1 MTAKPI
7 VRTPSAHGFPL
18 LIKQLLIS
26 GIARASN
33 NPIVYRDRLRYDYPQ
48 LTRRVARLAHVLE
61 DLGAQAG
68 QTVAV
73 MDWDSHRY
81 LEAYFAIPSLGCVI
95 QTVNVRLSPE
105 QILYTLNHA
114 QARILIIHSDMLG
127 MIEAVKDKLETVETF
142 VLIDEDD
149 AHPQSPLRFAGEYE
163 ALMDRASDH
172 YDFPD
177 FDENTQA
184 TTFYTT
190 GTTGLPKGVYYSHRQ
205 IVLHALATL
214 ALFGTAPA
222 QGRVHADDVYM
233 PITPMFHAHAWGWP
247 YAATLLGM
255 KQVYPGRY
263 TPEEVMRWLHE
274 EQVTFSH
281 CVPTLLH
288 MILTHPESAKI
299 DFTGR
304 KFLIG
309 GGALPGGLA
318 KLALE
323 RGIDIYTGYGMSETG
338 PLQILNLLTS
348 EEAARDDAS
357 EQVALRQRAGRPAFL
372 CDVRTVDDRL
382 RPLPRDGESIGEVV
396 FRSPWLT
403 QGYHRNPEASEELWR
418 DGWLHSND
426 LGKFH
431 PDGTLQICDRMKD
444 VIKTGGEWVSS
455 LELESLI
462 SRHPAVSEVAAIAVR
477 DDKWGER
484 PMVLI
489 VCKPGQQDRVS
500 AEDIRAH
507 LRQFADQGLISK
519 YAVPDRVLF
528 VDAIEKTS
536 VGKLDKKLL
545 RSKYD
550 G

>member
-1 MTAKPI
+1 MDREPI
-7 VRTPSAHGFPL
+7 VQTPSAYAFPL
-18 LIKQLLIS
+18 LIKQLLTTAHAR
-26 GIARASN
+26 GIRRQ
-33 NPIVYRDRLRYDYPQ
+33 IVYRDKLRMSYGDF
-48 LTRRVARLAHVLE
+48 TKRIARLANVLV
-61 DLGAQAG
+61 GCGVQPG

-95 QTVNVRLSPE
+95 QTVNIRLSPE

-114 QARILIIHSDMLG
+114 QARIVIVHADMLD
-127 MIEAVKDKLETVETF
+127 MLEAVADKLETVTTF
-142 VLIDEDD
+142 ILIDEHG
-149 AHPQSPLRFAGEYE
+149 AKPKSRFSFVGEYE
-163 ALMDRASDH
+163 ALMEKASDT

-177 FDENTQA
+177 FDENVQA

-205 IVLHALATL
+205 IVLHAMGLLAT
-214 ALFGTAPA
+214 FGTAPA
-222 QGRVHADDVYM
+222 NGRVHEDDVYM

-263 TPEEVMRWLHE
+263 TPEEVIQWFRNE
-274 EQVTFSH
+274 DVTLTH

-288 MILTHPESAKI
+288 MVLTHPDSRKI

-309 GGALPGGLA
+309 GGALPGGLC

-323 RGIDIYTGYGMSETG
+323 RGIDILTGYGMSETG
-338 PLQILNLLTS
+338 PIATVNHMTA
-348 EEAARDDAS
+348 EEMKLPIE
-357 EQVALRQRAGRPAFL
+357 EQVPLRQRAGRPAL
-372 CDVRTVDDRL
+372 MCDVRTVDPDMNTQ
-382 RPLPRDGESIGEVV
+382 PRDGETLGEVV

-403 QGYHRNPEASEELWR
+403 QGYHRRPEASEELWQG
-418 DGWLHSND
+418 GWLHSND
-426 LGKFH
+426 LGKFM
-431 PDGTLQICDRMKD
+431 PDATLRICDRVKD

-455 LELESLI
+455 LDLESLV
-462 SRHPAVSEVAAIAVR
+462 SRHPSVSEVAAIAVK

-489 VCKPGQQDRVS
+489 VPKPEFRGKVTDQ
-500 AEDIRAH
+500 DIRSH
-507 LRQFADQGLISK
+507 LMAFVDNKQISK

-528 VDAIEKTS
+528 VEAIEKTS
-536 VGKLDKKLL
+536 VGKLDKKVL
-545 RSKYD
+545 RQKYD
-550 G
+550 V

>member
-1 MTAKPI
+1 MDRTPI
-7 VRTPSAHGFPL
+7 VQTPSAYAYPL
-18 LIKQLLIS
+18 LIKQLLTTAHAR
-26 GIARASN
+26 GIRRE
-33 NPIVYRDRLRYDYPQ
+33 IVYRDRLRMSYGQ
-48 LTRRVARLAHVLE
+48 FTQRIARLANVLVGCGVE
-61 DLGAQAG
+61 PG

-95 QTVNVRLSPE
+95 QTVNIRLSPE

-114 QARILIIHSDMLG
+114 QARVVIVHADMLD
-127 MIEAVKDKLETVETF
+127 MLEAVADKLETLTTF
-142 VLIDEDD
+142 ILIDE
-149 AHPQSPLRFAGEYE
+149 HGTRPRSRFSFVGEYE
-163 ALMDRASDH
+163 ALMEQASDR

-177 FDENTQA
+177 FDENVQA

-205 IVLHALATL
+205 IVLHAMGLLAT
-214 ALFGTAPA
+214 FGTAPA
-222 QGRVHADDVYM
+222 NGRVHEDDVYM

-263 TPEEVMRWLHE
+263 TPEEVIRWIE
-274 EQVTFSH
+274 REKVTLSH

-288 MILTHPESAKI
+288 MVLSNPDSRRI

-304 KFLIG
+304 NFLIG

-318 KLALE
+318 KAALE
-323 RGIDIYTGYGMSETG
+323 RGIDLLTGYGMSETG
-338 PLQILNLLTS
+338 PIATVNHLTA
-348 EEAARDDAS
+348 EEIELPID
-357 EQVALRQRAGRPAFL
+357 EQVPLRQRAGRPALL
-372 CDVRTVDDRL
+372 CDVRTVDADMNTQ
-382 RPLPRDGESIGEVV
+382 PRDGETLGEVV

-403 QGYHRNPEASEELWR
+403 QGYHRRPEASEELWQG
-418 DGWLHSND
+418 GWLHSND
-426 LGKFH
+426 LGKFL
-431 PDGTLQICDRMKD
+431 PDATLRICDRVKD

-455 LELESLI
+455 LDLESLV
-462 SRHPAVSEVAAIAVR
+462 SRHPAVSEVAAIAVK

-484 PMVLI
+484 PMLLI
-489 VCKPGQQDRVS
+489 VPKPEARGKVTDQ
-500 AEDIRAH
+500 DIRVH
-507 LRQFADQGLISK
+507 LMAFVQSKQISK

-528 VDAIEKTS
+528 VEAIEKTS

-545 RSKYD
+545 RQKYD
-550 G
+550 A

>member
-1 MTAKPI
+1 MHREPI
-7 VRTPSAHGFPL
+7 VQAPSAYGFPL
-18 LIKQLLIS
+18 LIKQLLITAN
-26 GIARASN
+26 ARASKRE
-33 NPIVYRDRLRYDYPQ
+33 IVYRDRLRYGYPE
-48 LTRRVARLAHVLE
+48 LNRRIGRLANVLS
-61 DLGAQAG
+61 QAG
-68 QTVAV
+68 ARPGATIAV

-81 LEAYFAIPSLGCVI
+81 LECYFAIPSIGCVI
-95 QTVNVRLSPE
+95 QTVNIRLSPE

-114 QARILIIHSDMLG
+114 RAEIVLVHAEMLE
-127 MIEAVKDKLETVETF
+127 MLEAIADKLETAKTF
-142 VLIDEDD
+142 ILIDEH
-149 AHPQSPLRFAGEYE
+149 AARPSSRLRFIGEFE
-163 ALMDRASDH
+163 ALMAQASPD

-177 FDENTQA
+177 FDENAQA

-205 IVLHALATL
+205 IVLHALGALAT
-214 ALFGTAPA
+214 FGTAVA
-222 QGRVHADDVYM
+222 QGRLHEDDVYM

-263 TPEEVMRWLHE
+263 TPEDVMRWIAN

-288 MILTHPESAKI
+288 MILMHPDSAKI
-299 DFTGR
+299 DFRGR
-304 KFLIG
+304 KFLVG

-338 PLQILNLLTS
+338 PIAVINHLS
-348 EEAARDDAS
+348 AAEAALDTP
-357 EQVALRQRAGRPAFL
+357 EQIELRQRAGRPALL
-372 CDVRTVDDRL
+372 CDVRAVDEQMQT
-382 RPLPRDGESIGEVV
+382 LPRDGESIGEVV

-403 QGYHRNPEASEELWR
+403 QGYHANAQTSEELWR
-418 DGWLHSND
+418 GGWLHSND
-426 LGKFH
+426 LGKFL
-431 PDGTLQICDRMKD
+431 PDGTLRICDRLKD

-462 SRHPAVSEVAAIAVR
+462 SRHPAVSEVAAIAVK

-484 PMVLI
+484 PMALI
-489 VCKPGQQDRVS
+489 VLKPGAPAD
-500 AEDIRAH
+500 AEAIRAH
-507 LRQFADQGLISK
+507 LRGFADQGLISK
-519 YAVPDRVLF
+519 YAVPDRVVF
-528 VDAIEKTS
+528 VEAIEKTS

-545 RSKYD
+545 RTKYD
-550 G
+550 V

>member
-1 MTAKPI
+1 MNRDPI
-7 VRTPSAHGFPL
+7 VQTPSAYAFPL

-26 GIARASN
+26 AIARASAN
-33 NPIVYRDRLRYDYPQ
+33 EIVYRDQARFTYPQ
-48 LTRRVARLAHVLE
+48 FNRRISRLANVLSNA
-61 DLGAQAG
+61 GAKPGA
-68 QTVAV
+68 TIAV

-81 LEAYFAIPSLGCVI
+81 LEAYFAIPSIGCVI
-95 QTVNVRLSPE
+95 QTVNIRLSPE
-105 QILYTLNHA
+105 QILYTLNDARA
-114 QARILIIHSDMLG
+114 QIVIVNTEMLEMLEG
-127 MIEAVKDKLETVETF
+127 IADKLEAAKTF
-142 VLIDEDD
+142 VLIDE
-149 AHPQSPLRFAGEYE
+149 AGTHRNSKLTFVGEYE
-163 ALMDRASDH
+163 ALMEQAADH

-177 FDENTQA
+177 FDENAQA

-205 IVLHALATL
+205 IVLHAMGTL
-214 ALFGTAPA
+214 AQFGTAPA

-233 PITPMFHAHAWGWP
+233 PVTPMFHAHAWGWP

-263 TPEEVMRWLHE
+263 TPEEVMKWIATE
-274 EQVTFSH
+274 KVTFSH

-288 MILTHPESAKI
+288 MILTHPDSAKI
-299 DFTGR
+299 DFRGR

-318 KLALE
+318 KLALD

-338 PLQILNLLTS
+338 PMQIVNHLTT
-348 EEAARDDAS
+348 EEASRDAP
-357 EQVALRQRAGRPAFL
+357 EQVALRQRAGRPVL
-372 CDVRTVDDRL
+372 MCDVRAVDGQTK
-382 RPLPRDGESIGEVV
+382 PLPRDGETIGEVV

-403 QGYHRNPEASEELWR
+403 QGYHRNANASEELWK

-426 LGKFH
+426 LGTFM
-431 PDGTLQICDRMKD
+431 PDGSLRICDRMKD

-462 SRHPAVSEVAAIAVR
+462 SRHPAVSEVAAISIR

-484 PMVLI
+484 PMALI
-489 VCKPGQQDRVS
+489 VAKPEYRNS
-500 AEDIRAH
+500 ANAESIRAH
-507 LRQFADQGLISK
+507 LRTFADQGSISK
-519 YAVPDRVLF
+519 YAVPDRIVF

-545 RSKYD
+545 RTKYD
-550 G
+550 V